1 MICVNI
7 LLLCDQKDSKGLET
21 QTAGLGLDSGLACLD
36 LGLDSGLEGKDLR
49 LTWDLQ
55 KNDLV
60 PPLAL
65 SKLKGSQHAWCV
77 NSTISLYSSLAYG
90 AAGLRS
96 QTASDTTSEP
106 DKFCAILTPR
116 PDTNGADT

>member
-7 LLLCDQKDSKGLET
+7 LLLCDQKDLKGLET
-21 QTAGLGLDSGLACLD
+21 QTAGLGLDLRLVSLDFGLDSGLACLD

-60 PPLAL
+60 PPLL
-65 SKLKGSQHAWCV
+65 SSK
-77 NSTISLYSSLAYG
+77 
-90 AAGLRS
+90 
-96 QTASDTTSEP
+96 
-106 DKFCAILTPR
+106 
-116 PDTNGADT
+116 ADLHF